1 MRELFAH
8 SLVRIVVAI
17 RLGEGAVGG
26 AELVGALLP
35 VLDLLAGP
43 GLGLGGVGVAALEG
57 GAVGEAA
64 VVTLEHDA
72 ERGGVVPELGTA
84 EGVRG
89 LAFLN
94 PVNEV

>member
-1 MRELFAH
+1 MREFCAH
-8 SLVRIVVAI
+8 SLIRTIVAI

-72 ERGGVVPELGTA
+72 E
-84 EGVRG
+84 
-89 LAFLN
+89 
-94 PVNEV
+94 

>member
-1 MRELFAH
+1 MLMCRGVCRIIVSFVPPLSKKQSWCPLLDTFFFRFCYIMRELFAH

-43 GLGLGGVGVAALEG
+43 
-57 GAVGEAA
+57 
-64 VVTLEHDA
+64 
-72 ERGGVVPELGTA
+72 
-84 EGVRG
+84 
-89 LAFLN
+89 
-94 PVNEV
+94 